1 MFILCNQRTN
11 QESFA
16 ASKNLRILLLKQKI
30 RTQHTAT
37 NKNFHGTRFAQT
49 PVNFYCFLVNTAKF
63 SMPRFS
69 RKPNFFVFDLEYST
83 FISNFTTA
91 NCKNLCTLRY
101 YVIKN
106 YGNIAILYS
115 KKLLKYEFERS
126 RDIQKIGEVFN

>member
-30 RTQHTAT
+30 RTRHTAT

-49 PVNFYCFLVNTAKF
+49 PVNFYWFLVNTAKF
-63 SMPRFS
+63 LMPRFS
-69 RKPNFFVFDLEYST
+69 RKPNFFVFDLEYSS
-83 FISNFTTA
+83 FILNFTTS
-91 NCKNLCTLRY
+91 NCKNSCTLRY

-106 YGNIAILYS
+106 YGNIAICR
-115 KKLLKYEFERS
+115 KKLPKYEFERS
-126 RDIQKIGEVFN
+126 RDIPKIGKP